1 MEINVIFVNLNI
13 KKKRI
18 DIEIE
23 IPPVEINFCHIDIDL
38 SLFSRCDFEYDLHV
52 NKTFDDIAKP
62 IGEGIIGKS
71 FIVA

>member
-13 KKKRI
+13 KKERV
-18 DIEIE
+18 DIEI
-23 IPPVEINFCHIDIDL
+23 
-38 SLFSRCDFEYDLHV
+38 DLHV
-52 NKTFDDIAKP
+52 NKAFDDIAKP